1 MEHYCIYQNRRSYFS
16 VPWRIID
23 NGDGTCRNFFTVL
36 PVSAG

>member
-23 NGDGTCRNFFTVL
+23 SGTCRNFFSVL
-36 PVSAG
+36 RVSAD